1 MASLRILVADEHC
14 LTRNSLKMLIES
26 HPGWTIC
33 AEVSTGPEAVSA
45 AKTLKP
51 DIAILDISIPEVNG
65 LEATKRIKI
74 VSPDTE
80 ILVLCVQYSHQ
91 LIQEILGAGARGYI
105 LESDYGRDLVI
116 AVETIANHEAFPTP
130 RTTGAVDLPST
141 VTSADQADIEGMQHE
156 LEELMALVQSPLRQQ
171 LVGIT
176 EGKPDDPNALD
187 FIMEELFAIAVRFS
201 KIDDR
206 ISERAAYVCWK
217 IFTYLAPSRY
227 EGLTPTTMAQLM
239 SNMAKSVPQRYTS
252 DLQSSSFLSV
262 DLLSHSDQ
270 IFGTNY
276 AENLLEC
283 LIRFTHLISK
293 THGIPR
299 AEEESELDQMVEVS
313 ETKQPILEDANL
325 RAEEESEF
333 DQMVEVSET
342 KQPILGDANLR
353 AEEESEFDQMVEVSE
368 TKQLILEAANLRAKQ
383 ESELQRMEEA
393 LEIKQMIAAE
403 DSVPQGSALHDYLSK
418 LSGTLKL
425 AIERVRAAFRT
436 NFNVAIAIFSR
447 ISSSLRKAKH
457 GVPQSSA
464 IHDDLSSPS
473 GTLKLAIER
482 VRAAFRTIFSEA
494 IAIFSRISSSLRKAK
509 HGMPQSSAI
518 HDYLSKL
525 SGTLTLTIER
535 VTAALHTVL
544 REAIA
549 IFSRISP
556 SLQKV
561 KRWLNAPMK

>member
-1 MASLRILVADEHC
+1 MASLRILIADEHY
-14 LTRNSLKMLIES
+14 LTRNSLKMLVES

-33 AEVSTGPEAVSA
+33 AEASTGLEAVSA

-51 DIAILDISIPEVNG
+51 DIAILDISMPEVNG
-65 LEATKRIKI
+65 LEATKRIKT
-74 VSPDTE
+74 VSPNTE
-80 ILVLCVQYSHQ
+80 ILVLSMHCSQQ

-105 LESDYGRDLVI
+105 LESDSGRDLLI
-116 AVETIANHEAFPTP
+116 AVETVANHRPFPTLLA
-130 RTTGAVDLPST
+130 TGAVDSPST
-141 VTSADQADIEGMQHE
+141 VTAADQADIEEMQRE
-156 LEELMALVQSPLRQQ
+156 LAELIALVQSPLRQQ

-187 FIMEELFAIAVRFS
+187 FIMEELFAIAVRFC

-206 ISERAAYVCWK
+206 ISERAAYVCWE

-227 EGLTPTTMAQLM
+227 EGLTPTTMARLM

-276 AENLLEC
+276 AENLLEF
-283 LIRFTHLISK
+283 LIRFTYLISK
-293 THGIPR
+293 THGILR
-299 AEEESELDQMVEVS
+299 AEEESEL
-313 ETKQPILEDANL
+313 
-325 RAEEESEF
+325 
-333 DQMVEVSET
+333 
-342 KQPILGDANLR
+342 
-353 AEEESEFDQMVEVSE
+353 DQMVEVSE

-403 DSVPQGSALHDYLSK
+403 DSVPQSSAVHHYLSK
-418 LSGTLKL
+418 L
-425 AIERVRAAFRT
+425 
-436 NFNVAIAIFSR
+436 
-447 ISSSLRKAKH
+447 
-457 GVPQSSA
+457 
-464 IHDDLSSPS
+464 S

-494 IAIFSRISSSLRKAK
+494 IAIFSRISSSLQKAK

>member
-1 MASLRILVADEHC
+1 MASLRILIADEHY
-14 LTRNSLKMLIES
+14 LTRNSLKMLVES

-33 AEVSTGPEAVSA
+33 AEASTGLEAVSA

-51 DIAILDISIPEVNG
+51 DIAILDISMPEVNG
-65 LEATKRIKI
+65 LEATKRIKT
-74 VSPDTE
+74 VSPNTE
-80 ILVLCVQYSHQ
+80 ILVLSMHYSQQ

-105 LESDYGRDLVI
+105 LESDSGRDLVI
-116 AVETIANHEAFPTP
+116 AVETVANHRPFPTLLA
-130 RTTGAVDLPST
+130 TGAVDSPST
-141 VTSADQADIEGMQHE
+141 VTAADQADIEEMQRE
-156 LEELMALVQSPLRQQ
+156 LAELIALVQSPLRQQ

-187 FIMEELFAIAVRFS
+187 FIMEELFAIAVRFC

-206 ISERAAYVCWK
+206 ISERAAYVCWE

-227 EGLTPTTMAQLM
+227 EGLTPTTMARLM

-252 DLQSSSFLSV
+252 DFQSSSFLSV

-270 IFGTNY
+270 IFGTTY

-293 THGIPR
+293 THGVPR

-313 ETKQPILEDANL
+313 DTKQPILEDANL
-325 RAEEESEF
+325 RAEEESE
-333 DQMVEVSET
+333 
-342 KQPILGDANLR
+342 L
-353 AEEESEFDQMVEVSE
+353 DQMVEVSE

-403 DSVPQGSALHDYLSK
+403 DSVPQSSAVHHYLSK
-418 LSGTLKL
+418 L
-425 AIERVRAAFRT
+425 
-436 NFNVAIAIFSR
+436 
-447 ISSSLRKAKH
+447 
-457 GVPQSSA
+457 
-464 IHDDLSSPS
+464 S

-494 IAIFSRISSSLRKAK
+494 IAIFSRISSSLQKAK

-525 SGTLTLTIER
+525 SGTLALAIER
-535 VTAALHTVL
+535 VTATLHTVL

>member
-1 MASLRILVADEHC
+1 MASLRILIADEHY
-14 LTRNSLKMLIES
+14 LKRNSLKMLVES

-33 AEVSTGPEAVSA
+33 AEASTGLEAVSA

-51 DIAILDISIPEVNG
+51 DIAILDISMPEVNG
-65 LEATKRIKI
+65 LEATKRIKT
-74 VSPDTE
+74 VSPNTE
-80 ILVLCVQYSHQ
+80 ILVLSMHYSQQ

-105 LESDYGRDLVI
+105 LESDSGRDLVI
-116 AVETIANHEAFPTP
+116 AVETVANHRPFPTLLP
-130 RTTGAVDLPST
+130 TGAVDSPST
-141 VTSADQADIEGMQHE
+141 VTAADQADIEEMQGE
-156 LEELMALVQSPLRQQ
+156 LAELIALVQSPLRQQ

-187 FIMEELFAIAVRFS
+187 FIMEELFAIAVRFC
-201 KIDDR
+201 KIDGR
-206 ISERAAYVCWK
+206 ISGRAAYVCWE
-217 IFTYLAPSRY
+217 IFTYLSPSRY
-227 EGLTPTTMAQLM
+227 EGLTPTTMARLM

-313 ETKQPILEDANL
+313 ETKQPILGDANL
-325 RAEEESEF
+325 RAEKESEW

-342 KQPILGDANLR
+342 KQPILEDANFR
-353 AEEESEFDQMVEVSE
+353 AEEESELDQMVEVSE

-403 DSVPQGSALHDYLSK
+403 DSVPQSSAVHHYLSK
-418 LSGTLKL
+418 L
-425 AIERVRAAFRT
+425 
-436 NFNVAIAIFSR
+436 
-447 ISSSLRKAKH
+447 
-457 GVPQSSA
+457 
-464 IHDDLSSPS
+464 S

-494 IAIFSRISSSLRKAK
+494 IAIFSRISSSLQKAK